1 MNTLSDNAL
10 MLRVKSGEL
19 SALGLLYERY
29 KKRLFGFFYQ
39 LNRDPS
45 LSEDLVQNVFV
56 RILKYKGSYTDEKKF
71 ISWIFQI
78 ARNVNNDHF
87 AKNKKNI
94 ELGSFP
100 KQEIFDLSMDFALEE
115 NKKLLQEAINKLSP
129 EKQEL
134 IVLSKIKEIKYR
146 DVADI
151 LGSTEGAVRTKVHRV
166 LQELREIFNE
176 LEKR

>member
-1 MNTLSDNAL
+1 
-10 MLRVKSGEL
+10 MLKVKAGEI

-39 LNRDPS
+39 LNRNPS

-56 RILKYKGSYTDEKKF
+56 RILKYRESYTDESKF
-71 ISWIFQI
+71 ISWLFQI

-87 AKNKKNI
+87 KKSNI
-94 ELGSFP
+94 
-100 KQEIFDLSMDFALEE
+100 QFDLEADILFNNEICDQSLNLALEE

-129 EKQEL
+129 EKKEL
-134 IVLSKIKEIKYR
+134 IVLNKIEQLKYR

-151 LGSTEGAVRTKVHRV
+151 VGSTEGAVRTKVHRV
-166 LQELREIFNE
+166 LQELREIFIE
-176 LEKR
+176 LDRR